1 MSEFVCRLWVHW
13 AEDGLLPELT
23 VQADTQIE
31 AAALALDHF
40 IALNRALDGDA
51 YLQCEPCGSEWLRV
65 RDVLDWLRTP
75 EGRTFSMGRGIHHPV
90 IAPREEKARAQKTR
104 TGTRKGSP

>member
-13 AEDGLLPELT
+13 AEDGLLPEVT

-51 YLQCEPCGSEWLRV
+51 YLQCEPCGSAWLRV

-75 EGRTFSMGRGIHHPV
+75 EGRTFSMGHGIHHSA
-90 IAPREEKARAQKTR
+90 IAPREEKARAKKTG
-104 TGTRKGSP
+104 TGTRKSLP